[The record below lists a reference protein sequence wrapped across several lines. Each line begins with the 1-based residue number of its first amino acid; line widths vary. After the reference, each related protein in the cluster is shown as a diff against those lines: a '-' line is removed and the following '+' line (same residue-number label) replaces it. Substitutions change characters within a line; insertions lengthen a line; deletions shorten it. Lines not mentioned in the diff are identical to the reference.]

1 MEDVNSH
8 LFPKVRRI
16 FRGQFVFASLQLGF
30 CNTFLFVCQ
39 AEACEDI
46 KIGITNAA
54 EQYYIV

>member
-1 MEDVNSH
+1 MGIVA
-8 LFPKVRRI
+8 VR
-16 FRGQFVFASLQLGF
+16 F